1 LKKNRI
7 SNETLVGALA
17 AVAIT
22 ILLLGFNF
30 LKGEE
35 VFSTTTDYNVSYKD
49 AMGLQN
55 SSAVLYKGIKV
66 GTVRKVQ
73 LREDKAGVIVQFYVN
88 DKVKLTK
95 GSSAKLVTTDLFN
108 TRAIEISLAEGTEYL
123 AKNDTLYGEIDPG
136 LIDKLSVELSPLL
149 NDIKLILIN
158 VDSIT
163 AAIDHNSL
171 RNTLHNIEGTTASLD
186 AMLNNK
192 NSDFNRILNNVAS
205 ISKNL
210 KDNNELLTA
219 AMANVHAITD
229 SLAKADLTNTIAQ
242 ARNALAETAILL
254 QKINDSEGSMGLLVN
269 DKVLYNNLA
278 QTSEN
283 LDKLLVDM
291 KANPKRYVHFSVFGK
306 KEKHKE

>member
-1 LKKNRI
+1 
-7 SNETLVGALA
+7 
-17 AVAIT
+17 
-22 ILLLGFNF
+22 
-30 LKGEE
+30 
-35 VFSTTTDYNVSYKD
+35 
-49 AMGLQN
+49 MGLQN

>member
-1 LKKNRI
+1 MKKNRI

-210 KDNNELLTA
+210 KDNNELLSA

-291 KANPKRYVHFSVFGK
+291 KANPKRYVHFSIFGK
-306 KEKHKE
+306 KEKNKE

>member
-1 LKKNRI
+1 M
-7 SNETLVGALA
+7 VGALA
-17 AVAIT
+17 AVTIT
-22 ILLLGFNF
+22 LLLLGFNF

-35 VFSTTTDYNVSYKD
+35 VFSTTTDYNVTYED

-73 LREDKAGVIVQFYVN
+73 LREDKAGIIVQFYVN

-95 GSSAKLVTTDLFN
+95 GSTAKLVTTDLFN
-108 TRAIEISLAEGTEYL
+108 TRAIELSLGDAVEVL
-123 AKNDTLYGEIDPG
+123 AKNDTLFGEVDPG

-149 NDIKLILIN
+149 NDIRLILVN

-163 AAIDHNSL
+163 ASIDHKSL

-186 AMLNNK
+186 AMLNDK
-192 NSDFNRILNNVAS
+192 NSSFNQILSHVAS

-210 KDNNELLTA
+210 NDNNEILSA

-242 ARNALAETAILL
+242 ARNALAETALIL
-254 QKINDSEGSMGLLVN
+254 QKVNNSEGSLGLFVN
-269 DKVLYNNLA
+269 DKVLYDNLVL
-278 QTSEN
+278 TSDN
-283 LDKLLVDM
+283 LDKLLIDM
-291 KANPKRYVHFSVFGK
+291 KTNPKRYVHFSLFGK
-306 KEKHKE
+306 KDKKD

>member
-1 LKKNRI
+1 M
-7 SNETLVGALA
+7 VGALA
-17 AVAIT
+17 AVTIT
-22 ILLLGFNF
+22 LLLLGFNF

-35 VFSTTTDYNVSYKD
+35 VFSTTTDYNVTYED

-73 LREDKAGVIVQFYVN
+73 LREDKAGIIVQFYVN

-95 GSSAKLVTTDLFN
+95 GSTAKLVTTDLFN
-108 TRAIEISLAEGTEYL
+108 TRAIELSLGDAVEVL
-123 AKNDTLYGEIDPG
+123 AKNDTLFGEVDPG

-149 NDIKLILIN
+149 NDIRLILVN

-163 AAIDHNSL
+163 ASIDHKSL
-171 RNTLHNIEGTTASLD
+171 RNTLRNIEGTTASLD
-186 AMLNNK
+186 AMLNDK
-192 NSDFNRILNNVAS
+192 NSNFNQILSHVAS

-210 KDNNELLTA
+210 NDNNEILSA

-242 ARNALAETAILL
+242 ARNALAETALIL
-254 QKINDSEGSMGLLVN
+254 QKVNNSEGSLGLFVN
-269 DKVLYNNLA
+269 DKVLYDNLVL
-278 QTSEN
+278 TSDN
-283 LDKLLVDM
+283 LDKLLIDM
-291 KANPKRYVHFSVFGK
+291 KTNPKRYVHFSLFGK
-306 KEKHKE
+306 KDKKD

>member
-1 LKKNRI
+1 MKKNRI

-22 ILLLGFNF
+22 LLLLGFNF

-35 VFSTTTDYNVSYKD
+35 VFSTTTDYNVSYED

-210 KDNNELLTA
+210 KDNNELLSA

-242 ARNALAETAILL
+242 ARNALAETAVLL

-306 KEKHKE
+306 KEKNKE

>member
-1 LKKNRI
+1 MKKNRI

-22 ILLLGFNF
+22 LLLLGFNF

-35 VFSTTTDYNVSYKD
+35 VFSTTTDYNVSYED

-210 KDNNELLTA
+210 KDNNELLSA

-306 KEKHKE
+306 KEKNKE

>member
-1 LKKNRI
+1 
-7 SNETLVGALA
+7 LVGALA

-123 AKNDTLYGEIDPG
+123 AKNDKLYGEIDPG

>member
-1 LKKNRI
+1 MKKNRI

-123 AKNDTLYGEIDPG
+123 AKNDKLYGEIDPG

>member
-1 LKKNRI
+1 MKKYRI

-17 AVAIT
+17 AVTIT
-22 ILLLGFNF
+22 LLLLGFNF
-30 LKGEE
+30 LKGED
-35 VFSTTTDYNVSYKD
+35 VFSTTTDYNVVYQD

-73 LREDKAGVIVQFYVN
+73 LREDKAGVVVQFYVN

-95 GSSAKLVTTDLFN
+95 GSSAKLITTDLFN
-108 TRAIEISLAEGTEYL
+108 TRAIEIALGDDAELL
-123 AKNDTLYGEIDPG
+123 AKNDTLLGEIDPG

-149 NDIKLILIN
+149 NEIKSILSN

-163 AAIDHNSL
+163 TAIDHESL
-171 RNTLHNIEGTTASLD
+171 QKTLHNIEGTTASLD

-192 NSDFNRILNNVAS
+192 NSNFNQILINVAS

-210 KDNNELLTA
+210 NDNNELLSA

-229 SLAKADLTNTIAQ
+229 SLAKADLTNTIYQ
-242 ARNALAETAILL
+242 ARNALAETAIIL
-254 QKINDSEGSMGLLVN
+254 QKVNSGEGSLGLLVN
-269 DKVLYNNLA
+269 DKRLYENLS
-278 QTSEN
+278 QTSDD

-291 KANPKRYVHFSVFGK
+291 KANPKRYVHFSLFGK
-306 KEKHKE
+306 KDKKE

>member
-1 LKKNRI
+1 MKKNRI

-17 AVAIT
+17 AVTIT
-22 ILLLGFNF
+22 LLLLGFNF

-35 VFSTTTDYNVSYKD
+35 VFSTTTDYNVTYED

-73 LREDKAGVIVQFYVN
+73 LREDKAGIIVQFYVN

-95 GSSAKLVTTDLFN
+95 GSTAKLVTTDLFN
-108 TRAIEISLAEGTEYL
+108 TRAIELSLGDAVEVL
-123 AKNDTLYGEIDPG
+123 AKNDTLFGEVDPG

-149 NDIKLILIN
+149 NDIRLILVN

-163 AAIDHNSL
+163 ASIDHKSL
-171 RNTLHNIEGTTASLD
+171 RNTLRNIEGTTASLD
-186 AMLNNK
+186 AMLNDK
-192 NSDFNRILNNVAS
+192 NSNFNQILSHVAS

-210 KDNNELLTA
+210 NDNNEILSA

-242 ARNALAETAILL
+242 ARNALAETALIL
-254 QKINDSEGSMGLLVN
+254 QKVNNSEGSLGLFVN
-269 DKVLYNNLA
+269 DKVLYDNLVL
-278 QTSEN
+278 TSDN
-283 LDKLLVDM
+283 LDKLLIDM
-291 KANPKRYVHFSVFGK
+291 KTNPKRYVHFSLFGK
-306 KEKHKE
+306 KDKKD

>member
-1 LKKNRI
+1 MKKNRI

-210 KDNNELLTA
+210 KDNNELLSA

-306 KEKHKE
+306 KEKNKE

>member
-1 LKKNRI
+1 MKKNRI

-17 AVAIT
+17 AVTIT
-22 ILLLGFNF
+22 LLLLGFNF

-35 VFSTTTDYNVSYKD
+35 VFSTTTDYNVTYED

-73 LREDKAGVIVQFYVN
+73 LREDKAGIIVQFYVN

-95 GSSAKLVTTDLFN
+95 GSTAKLVTTDLFN
-108 TRAIEISLAEGTEYL
+108 TRAIELSLGDAVEVL
-123 AKNDTLYGEIDPG
+123 AKNDTLFGEVDPG

-149 NDIKLILIN
+149 NDIRLILVN

-163 AAIDHNSL
+163 ASIDHKSL

-186 AMLNNK
+186 AMLNDK
-192 NSDFNRILNNVAS
+192 NSSFNQILSHVAS

-210 KDNNELLTA
+210 NDNNEILSA

-242 ARNALAETAILL
+242 ARNALAETALIL
-254 QKINDSEGSMGLLVN
+254 QKVNNSEGSLGLFVN
-269 DKVLYNNLA
+269 DKVLYDNLVL
-278 QTSEN
+278 TSDN
-283 LDKLLVDM
+283 LDKLLIDM
-291 KANPKRYVHFSVFGK
+291 KTNPKRYVHFSLFGK
-306 KEKHKE
+306 KDKKD